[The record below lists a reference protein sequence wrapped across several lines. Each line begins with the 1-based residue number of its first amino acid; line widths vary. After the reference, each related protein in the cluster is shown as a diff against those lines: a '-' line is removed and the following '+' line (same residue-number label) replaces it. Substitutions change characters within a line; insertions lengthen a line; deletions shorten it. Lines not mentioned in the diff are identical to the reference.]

1 MGIEADNI
9 LSVLDRCCDRYSFPM
24 LDNGYFY
31 LAATRLSLHRTAA
44 DWAMVFEV
52 FGYSPR
58 AGQPNLFIETFAS
71 MLCNRDS
78 SEAYVND
85 EAYQKYLANN
95 PNNELRAVYPID
107 GDDWIDDQE
116 GVANDARELVL
127 RGQKLAIPSEDEYA
141 ERNITLEQPPHV
153 KVYEL
158 CRFVADVAR
167 DSVLATAQERRL
179 NVLPEMTQILQLEE
193 WHHPDVKETDDRPSG
208 SETFQQLAQVLAT
221 GNFALYKPSRSPN
234 THWRNWPEGGSL

>member
-1 MGIEADNI
+1 MLIEAESI
-9 LSVLDRCCDRYSFPM
+9 LSVLDRCCNTFKFPM

-58 AGQPNLFIETFAS
+58 TGQPNLFIETFAS
-71 MLCNRDS
+71 TLCNRNIPEVYPNGD
-78 SEAYVND
+78 AY
-85 EAYQKYLANN
+85 EKYLANN
-95 PNNELRAVYPID
+95 PNNETRAVYPID

-116 GVANDARELVL
+116 GVVNDAKELVL
-127 RGQKLAIPSEDEYA
+127 RGQKLANPSPDEYA
-141 ERNITLEQPPHV
+141 RRGITLDEPPHIR
-153 KVYEL
+153 VYEL

>member
-1 MGIEADNI
+1 MGIEAANI

-58 AGQPNLFIETFAS
+58 TGQPNLFIETFAS
-71 MLCNRDS
+71 TLCNRDVP
-78 SEAYVND
+78 EAYVNG
-85 EAYQKYLANN
+85 EAFEKYLENN

-116 GVANDARELVL
+116 SVINDARVLLL
-127 RGQKLAIPSEDEYA
+127 RGQKFTIPSEDEYA
-141 ERNITLEQPPHV
+141 NRGFTLEEAPHV
-153 KVYEL
+153 KVYKL

-167 DSVLATAQERRL
+167 DSVLATAKERHL
-179 NVLPEMTQILQLEE
+179 SVLPEMTQVLQLED
-193 WHHPDVKETDDRPSG
+193 WNHPDVKKSDERPSG
-208 SETFQQLAQVLAT
+208 SETFQQLAQVLTT
-221 GNFALYKPSRSPN
+221 GNAAVYKPSLSPI

>member
-1 MGIEADNI
+1 MGIETANV
-9 LSVLDRCCDRYSFPM
+9 LSVLDRCCNNYTFPM

-71 MLCNRDS
+71 TLCNRDVP
-78 SEAYVND
+78 EAYVNG
-85 EAYQKYLANN
+85 EAYEKYLANN
-95 PNNELRAVYPID
+95 PNNELRTVYPID
-107 GDDWIDDQE
+107 GEDWIDDRE
-116 GVANDARELVL
+116 GVVNDARVLIL
-127 RGQKLAIPSEDEYA
+127 RGQELAIPSLDEYA
-141 ERNITLEQPPHV
+141 KRGITLEEPPHV
-153 KVYEL
+153 MVYEL

-179 NVLPEMTQILQLEE
+179 SLLPEMTQVLQLED
-193 WHHPDVKETDDRPSG
+193 WHHPDVKVSDDRPSG
-208 SETFQQLAQVLAT
+208 SETFQRLAQVLAS
-221 GNFALYKPSRSPN
+221 GDAALYRPSRSPN
-234 THWRNWPEGGSL
+234 THWRNWPDGGSL